1 MSDNDPGAN
10 QAEGVKITDKR
21 KLDPETGAPRTPSGE
36 QETPVSEQEVP
47 SDLVVELD
55 PVAELTADLQRLQAE
70 FANYR
75 KRVERDRETTRD
87 LVVSNTL
94 ADLLPVID
102 DIGRARTH
110 GELEGAFKSV
120 GEALETTVSRLGLKP
135 FGAPGDEFDP
145 TKHEAISHEYSAE
158 VSTSTCMN
166 VFQPGYEFNGRIIRA
181 AIVSVADPQ
190 PANVEQ

>member
-1 MSDNDPGAN
+1 MSDNDPGVD
-10 QAEGVKITDKR
+10 QVEGVKITDKR
-21 KLDPETGAPRTPSGE
+21 KLDPETGAPRSPSGE
-36 QETPVSEQEVP
+36 QESPVLEQEVAND
-47 SDLVVELD
+47 SVVELD

-94 ADLLPVID
+94 AELLPVID

-120 GEALETTVSRLGLKP
+120 GEALESTVTRLGLKP

-145 TKHEAISHEYSAE
+145 TKHEAISHEYSAD

-166 VFQPGYEFNGRIIRA
+166 VFQPGYEFNGKIIRA
-181 AIVSVADPQ
+181 AIVSVADPETVN
-190 PANVEQ
+190 AE

>member
-1 MSDNDPGAN
+1 MSDNDPGVD

-21 KLDPETGAPRTPSGE
+21 KLDPETGAPRSPSGE
-36 QETPVSEQEVP
+36 QESPVLEQEVAND
-47 SDLVVELD
+47 SVVELD

-94 ADLLPVID
+94 AELLPVID

-120 GEALETTVSRLGLKP
+120 GEALESTVTRLGLKP

-145 TKHEAISHEYSAE
+145 TKHEAISHEYSAD

-181 AIVSVADPQ
+181 AIVSVADPETVN
-190 PANVEQ
+190 AE

>member
-1 MSDNDPGAN
+1 MTDNDQGITEA
-10 QAEGVKITDKR
+10 AGVKITDKR
-21 KLDPETGAPRTPSGE
+21 KLDPETGAPRSSSDD
-36 QETPVSEQEVP
+36 QETPVSEQEVAGD
-47 SDLVVELD
+47 SVVEMD

-94 ADLLPVID
+94 AELLPVID

-120 GEALETTVSRLGLKP
+120 GEALESTITRLGLKP
-135 FGAPGDEFDP
+135 FGAQGDEFDP
-145 TKHEAISHEYSAE
+145 TKHEAISHEYSAD

-166 VFQPGYEFNGRIIRA
+166 IYQPGYEFNGRIIRA
-181 AIVSVADPQ
+181 AIVSVADPETAQ
-190 PANVEQ
+190 AE

>member
-1 MSDNDPGAN
+1 MSDNDPGVTE
-10 QAEGVKITDKR
+10 AEGVKITDKR
-21 KLDPETGAPRTPSGE
+21 KLDPETGAPRSPSGE
-36 QETPVSEQEVP
+36 QETPVSEQDVAND
-47 SDLVVELD
+47 SVVELD

-94 ADLLPVID
+94 AELLPVID

-120 GEALETTVSRLGLKP
+120 GEALESTVTRLGLKP

-145 TKHEAISHEYSAE
+145 TKHEAISHEYSAD
-158 VSTSTCMN
+158 VSSSTCMN
-166 VFQPGYEFNGRIIRA
+166 VFQPGYEFNGKIIRA
-181 AIVSVADPQ
+181 AIVSVADPETVN
-190 PANVEQ
+190 AE

>member
-1 MSDNDPGAN
+1 MSDNDPGVD

-21 KLDPETGAPRTPSGE
+21 KLDPETGAPRSPSGE
-36 QETPVSEQEVP
+36 QESPVLEQEVAND
-47 SDLVVELD
+47 SVVELD

-94 ADLLPVID
+94 AELLPVID

-120 GEALETTVSRLGLKP
+120 GEALESTVTRLGLKP

-145 TKHEAISHEYSAE
+145 TKHEAISHEYSAD

-166 VFQPGYEFNGRIIRA
+166 VFQPGYEFNGKIIRA
-181 AIVSVADPQ
+181 AIVSVADPETVN
-190 PANVEQ
+190 AE

>member
-1 MSDNDPGAN
+1 MSDNDPGVN

-21 KLDPETGAPRTPSGE
+21 KLDPETGAPRTSSDA
-36 QETPVSEQEVP
+36 QETPVSEQEVA
-47 SDLVVELD
+47 SD

-94 ADLLPVID
+94 AELLPVID

-120 GEALETTVSRLGLKP
+120 GEALESTVTRLGLKP

-145 TKHEAISHEYSAE
+145 TKHEAISHEYSAD

-166 VFQPGYEFNGRIIRA
+166 VFQPGYEFNGKIIRA
-181 AIVSVADPQ
+181 AIVSVADPETVN
-190 PANVEQ
+190 AE

>member
-1 MSDNDPGAN
+1 MCDNDPGVTE
-10 QAEGVKITDKR
+10 AEGVKITDKR
-21 KLDPETGAPRTPSGE
+21 KLDPETGAPRSPSGE
-36 QETPVSEQEVP
+36 QETPVLEQEVAND
-47 SDLVVELD
+47 SVVELD

-94 ADLLPVID
+94 AELLPVID

-120 GEALETTVSRLGLKP
+120 GEALESTVTRLGLKP

-145 TKHEAISHEYSAE
+145 TKHEAISHEYSAD

-166 VFQPGYEFNGRIIRA
+166 IFQPGYEFNGKIIRA
-181 AIVSVADPQ
+181 AIVSVADPETVN
-190 PANVEQ
+190 AE

>member
-1 MSDNDPGAN
+1 MSDNDPGVTE
-10 QAEGVKITDKR
+10 AEGVKITDKR
-21 KLDPETGAPRTPSGE
+21 KLDPETGAPRSPSGE
-36 QETPVSEQEVP
+36 QESPVLEQEVAND
-47 SDLVVELD
+47 SVVELD

-94 ADLLPVID
+94 AELLPVID

-120 GEALETTVSRLGLKP
+120 GEALESTVTRLGLKP

-145 TKHEAISHEYSAE
+145 TKHEAISHEYSAD

-166 VFQPGYEFNGRIIRA
+166 VFQPGYEFNGKIIRA
-181 AIVSVADPQ
+181 AIVSVADPETVN
-190 PANVEQ
+190 AE

>member
-1 MSDNDPGAN
+1 MSDNDPGVTE
-10 QAEGVKITDKR
+10 AEGVKITDKR
-21 KLDPETGAPRTPSGE
+21 KLDPETGAPRSPSGE
-36 QETPVSEQEVP
+36 QETPVSEQDVAND
-47 SDLVVELD
+47 SVVELD

-94 ADLLPVID
+94 AELLPVID

-120 GEALETTVSRLGLKP
+120 GEALESTVTRLGLKP

-145 TKHEAISHEYSAE
+145 TKHEAISHEYSAD
-158 VSTSTCMN
+158 VSSSTCMN
-166 VFQPGYEFNGRIIRA
+166 IFQPGYEFNGKIIRA
-181 AIVSVADPQ
+181 AIVSVADPETVN
-190 PANVEQ
+190 AE